1 MISEGVGL
9 VAGDVNATSW
19 RKFNHHSFEV
29 DRAPLPSTKL
39 GPQTV
44 VTTESKIDVVYPNGD
59 NGAPGKDGHRCHTT
73 S

>member
-19 RKFNHHSFEV
+19 RKFNHGSFEV

-39 GPQTV
+39 GPANCGYDREQDRYRLS
-44 VTTESKIDVVYPNGD
+44 E
-59 NGAPGKDGHRCHTT
+59 R
-73 S
+73 